1 MHQYIKVSGTPYE
14 RGFQYGSQAKE
25 RIYKVIE
32 EYKVLFE
39 KEAFI
44 TWDKAY
50 ELSKPYRKEIEKYR
64 PDLVEE
70 MKGIADGAGLDFN
83 TILTL
88 NCRSEIMFAKADI
101 AEDACTT
108 IGVPP
113 EASENGH
120 TLLAQ
125 NWDWWSMVNRKC
137 FIIMSAYAIRITGV
151 VRQDFEYLFYRQL
164 VLFLDQPSSSIES
177 NER

>member
-25 RIYKVIE
+25 RIRKVIE

-64 PDLVEE
+64 RFVDKAGDELDR
-70 MKGIADGAGLDFN
+70 IAASVKD
-83 TILTL
+83 LTL
-88 NCRSEIMFAKADI
+88 EGFKRSSPRECD
-101 AEDACTT
+101 
-108 IGVPP
+108 PP
-113 EASENGH
+113 A
-120 TLLAQ
+120 
-125 NWDWWSMVNRKC
+125 
-137 FIIMSAYAIRITGV
+137 
-151 VRQDFEYLFYRQL
+151 
-164 VLFLDQPSSSIES
+164 
-177 NER
+177 

>member
-50 ELSKPYRKEIEKYR
+50 ELSKK
-64 PDLVEE
+64 
-70 MKGIADGAGLDFN
+70 
-83 TILTL
+83 
-88 NCRSEIMFAKADI
+88 
-101 AEDACTT
+101 
-108 IGVPP
+108 
-113 EASENGH
+113 
-120 TLLAQ
+120 
-125 NWDWWSMVNRKC
+125 
-137 FIIMSAYAIRITGV
+137 
-151 VRQDFEYLFYRQL
+151 
-164 VLFLDQPSSSIES
+164 
-177 NER
+177 

>member
-70 MKGIADGAGLDFN
+70 MKGIADGAVLISIRSSRLIVAPKSCLLRQ
-83 TILTL
+83 ILPKTRAQRSA
-88 NCRSEIMFAKADI
+88 CRLK
-101 AEDACTT
+101 
-108 IGVPP
+108 
-113 EASENGH
+113 
-120 TLLAQ
+120 LA
-125 NWDWWSMVNRKC
+125 R
-137 FIIMSAYAIRITGV
+137 TG
-151 VRQDFEYLFYRQL
+151 
-164 VLFLDQPSSSIES
+164 IHC
-177 NER
+177 

>member
-25 RIYKVIE
+25 RIHKVID

-70 MKGIADGAGLDFN
+70 MQGIADGAGLDFN

-88 NCRSEIMFAKADI
+88 NCPKR
-101 AEDACTT
+101 
-108 IGVPP
+108 
-113 EASENGH
+113 
-120 TLLAQ
+120 
-125 NWDWWSMVNRKC
+125 
-137 FIIMSAYAIRITGV
+137 RIKVTS
-151 VRQDFEYLFYRQL
+151 DFYGLTF
-164 VLFLDQPSSSIES
+164 S
-177 NER
+177 

>member
-25 RIYKVIE
+25 RIRKVIE

-64 PDLVEE
+64 PESVEAQRSTFLPINAVSALPE
-70 MKGIADGAGLDFN
+70 PLKGTKFVLIP
-83 TILTL
+83 
-88 NCRSEIMFAKADI
+88 RSF
-101 AEDACTT
+101 
-108 IGVPP
+108 
-113 EASENGH
+113 S
-120 TLLAQ
+120 
-125 NWDWWSMVNRKC
+125 
-137 FIIMSAYAIRITGV
+137 AIRCW
-151 VRQDFEYLFYRQL
+151 
-164 VLFLDQPSSSIES
+164 S
-177 NER
+177 

>member
-50 ELSKPYRKEIEKYR
+50 ELSKPYRKEISIRSSRLIVAPKSCLLR
-64 PDLVEE
+64 QILPKTRAQRSACRL
-70 MKGIADGAGLDFN
+70 KLARTGIH
-83 TILTL
+83 
-88 NCRSEIMFAKADI
+88 C
-101 AEDACTT
+101 
-108 IGVPP
+108 
-113 EASENGH
+113 
-120 TLLAQ
+120 
-125 NWDWWSMVNRKC
+125 
-137 FIIMSAYAIRITGV
+137 
-151 VRQDFEYLFYRQL
+151 
-164 VLFLDQPSSSIES
+164 
-177 NER
+177 

>member
-25 RIYKVIE
+25 RIHKVIE

-70 MKGIADGAGLDFN
+70 MQGIADGAGLVS
-83 TILTL
+83 TL
-88 NCRSEIMFAKADI
+88 SSRLIVALKSCLRRR
-101 AEDACTT
+101 
-108 IGVPP
+108 
-113 EASENGH
+113 
-120 TLLAQ
+120 TLLKTPA
-125 NWDWWSMVNRKC
+125 RR
-137 FIIMSAYAIRITGV
+137 SACRQKPAKTAIRFWLKTGIGGAWGTEPPYFWKLN
-151 VRQDFEYLFYRQL
+151 RNHLLKQ
-164 VLFLDQPSSSIES
+164 
-177 NER
+177 